1 MAQSFEQEK
10 NQRGPL
16 ATLITWET
24 VQININTKKKK
35 PIAQSYDYIL
45 TLIKSKNIVISF
57 MKTESMVLYQWKSE
71 SFSPLYH

>member
-24 VQININTKKKK
+24 VQININTKKN

-45 TLIKSKNIVISF
+45 TLIKRKNIVISI
-57 MKTESMVLYQWKSE
+57 MRTESMVLYQWKSE